1 MFLLSSIQ
9 VIVFGV
15 VSLIMPLAFSGLK
28 NNLEYGCYVEIF
40 EEEMIENQE
49 SFFASGYV
57 EEIIWEQ
64 FHLLHEMGWPVTDP
78 VISSGWGH
86 REPSCKNCSSYHTGV
101 DFVPGR
107 GTPVMAAMRG
117 VVHTV
122 ENSGGY
128 GVHVIIEHDLH
139 SQVWHTVYAHLK
151 KNSVPENIK
160 PGTHVEI
167 GDIIGKVGST
177 GTSTGP
183 HLHFEVRIDG
193 VKVNPMPLLNKNIPS
208 D

>member
-9 VIVFGV
+9 TIIFGIS
-15 VSLIMPLAFSGLK
+15 SLLMPLVFSGVK
-28 NNLEYGCYVEIF
+28 NNLEYGCYFEIL
-40 EEEMIENQE
+40 EEENKSFENFIVESVAQEIEKE
-49 SFFASGYV
+49 TP
-57 EEIIWEQ
+57 
-64 FHLLHEMGWPVTDP
+64 HLLHEMGWPVVDP
-78 VISSGWGH
+78 VISSGWGQ
-86 REPSCKNCSSYHTGV
+86 RDPSCKHCSSYHTGV

-128 GVHVIIEHDLH
+128 GVYVIIEHDLH

-151 KNSVPENIK
+151 KNSIPENIK
-160 PGTHVEI
+160 PGTYVEI

-183 HLHFEVRIDG
+183 HLHFEIRIDG
-193 VKVNPMPLLNKNIPS
+193 VKVNPMPILNKNVK

>member
-9 VIVFGV
+9 TIFLGIF
-15 VSLIMPLAFSGLK
+15 SLLMPLVFSGVPK
-28 NNLEYGCYVEIF
+28 NLEFGCYFVMAEEQQEYQQIF
-40 EEEMIENQE
+40 
-49 SFFASGYV
+49 FTSGQP
-57 EEIIWEQ
+57 EEITWEK
-64 FHLLHEMGWPVTDP
+64 FHLLHEMGWPVDNP
-78 VISSGWGH
+78 LVSSGWGQ
-86 REPSCKNCSSYHTGV
+86 RVPSCKTCSSYHQGV

-107 GTPVMAAMRG
+107 GEPVMAAMRG

-122 ENSGGY
+122 ENSGAY
-128 GVHVIIEHDLH
+128 GVHVVIEHDLH

-151 KNSVPENIK
+151 KNSVPANIK
-160 PGTHVEI
+160 PGTYVEI

-183 HLHFEVRIDG
+183 HLHFEIRIDG
-193 VKVNPMPLLNKNIPS
+193 IKVNPLPLLNKNVPN

>member
-1 MFLLSSIQ
+1 MFLLSGIQ
-9 VIVFGV
+9 TIFFGV
-15 VSLIMPLAFSGLK
+15 FSLLIPLVFSGVPK
-28 NNLEYGCYVEIF
+28 NLDFGCSFVIIEEHEEYQ
-40 EEEMIENQE
+40 ENFLVVGQL
-49 SFFASGYV
+49 
-57 EEIIWEQ
+57 EEISWEQ
-64 FHLLHEMGWPVTDP
+64 FHLLHEMGWPVIDP
-78 VISSGWGH
+78 VVSSGWGQ
-86 REPSCKNCSSYHTGV
+86 RLPSCKSCSSYHQGV

-117 VVHTV
+117 TIHTV
-122 ENSGGY
+122 ENSGAY

-160 PGTHVEI
+160 PGTYVEI

-183 HLHFEVRIDG
+183 HLHFEIRIDG
-193 VKVNPMPLLNKNIPS
+193 IKVNPMPILNKNVPS
-208 D
+208 S